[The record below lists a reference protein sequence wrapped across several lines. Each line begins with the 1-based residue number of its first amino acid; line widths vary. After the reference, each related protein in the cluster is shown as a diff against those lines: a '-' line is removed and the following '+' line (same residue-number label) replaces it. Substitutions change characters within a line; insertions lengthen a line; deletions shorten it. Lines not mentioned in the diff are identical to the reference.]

1 MSDNEEVKMP
11 KVDEGEKMDVE
22 DEKTMES
29 TSKMLE
35 LKNRGNECFKSK
47 RYEDAI
53 ELYSEALK
61 ETAEDEMEERKKI
74 LTNRAAAMFFS
85 GRYEDVIEDCNE
97 ALQIDSNWKKALH
110 RKGQALR
117 AMGHL
122 SQARRAYRSL
132 LEIDPKS
139 TTAQKGIKQVDA
151 LERKF
156 SSAEKLLER
165 GKYREAYDK
174 AVEIMKKCT
183 DAPRMHKV
191 KLNYMI
197 EMKMYDEVT
206 KYSTYLLR
214 KKIDDNEVLLIRAK
228 AFYWNSNF
236 SLCMKHLQQVLRRD
250 PDYRPAQKQLKQ
262 LRKLEKTKKRANG
275 MFKSSQ
281 WNEAIK
287 LYVVFER
294 EARECI
300 TPSYHVVRA
309 RDYHLHHSLSSHPH
323 IHSPKLPTH

>member
-1 MSDNEEVKMP
+1 M
-11 KVDEGEKMDVE
+11 
-22 DEKTMES
+22 
-29 TSKMLE
+29 
-35 LKNRGNECFKSK
+35 
-47 RYEDAI
+47 
-53 ELYSEALK
+53 
-61 ETAEDEMEERKKI
+61 
-74 LTNRAAAMFFS
+74 
-85 GRYEDVIEDCNE
+85 IEDCNE

-117 AMGHL
+117 AMDI
-122 SQARRAYRSL
+122 SRAQSAYRSL

-139 TTAQKGIKQVDA
+139 TTALKGMKQLDA

-156 SSAEKLLER
+156 TSAEKLLER

-174 AVEIMKKCT
+174 AVEIMKKCA

-191 KLNYMI
+191 KLKYMS

-214 KKIDDNEVLLIRAK
+214 KKIDDNEILLIRAK

-262 LRKLEKTKKRANG
+262 LRKLEKTKKMKCLKAKNQTVRGFRN
-275 MFKSSQ
+275 MFNQSLKSPLASK
-281 WNEAIK
+281 IT
-287 LYVVFER
+287 L
-294 EARECI
+294 I
-300 TPSYHVVRA
+300 TPWDDAITQIKTRTQVHRVFGY
-309 RDYHLHHSLSSHPH
+309 
-323 IHSPKLPTH
+323 